1 MVLIMGS
8 GWNKI
13 NDPPL
18 PSLMQVSVLRSF
30 LPFFFFFL
38 SPLRENTGSLSL
50 AVIVLRST
58 SIPLCSIH
66 GNLHSE
72 QSPIR
77 WCDKKKSRYRSQ
89 QLLSLFP
96 EPRTLCMCDNVLS
109 MRDDSTQPT
118 WRNALFLPGSLLTD
132 ALQDSW
138 ISSQN
143 RVGIQA
149 LCERA
154 AGL

>member
-1 MVLIMGS
+1 
-8 GWNKI
+8 
-13 NDPPL
+13 
-18 PSLMQVSVLRSF
+18 
-30 LPFFFFFL
+30 
-38 SPLRENTGSLSL
+38 
-50 AVIVLRST
+50 
-58 SIPLCSIH
+58 
-66 GNLHSE
+66 
-72 QSPIR
+72 
-77 WCDKKKSRYRSQ
+77 
-89 QLLSLFP
+89 
-96 EPRTLCMCDNVLS
+96 MCDNVLS

-154 AGL
+154 GGL